1 MDEIG
6 AVEAAVKRMA
16 GNLAVG
22 CSALSYA
29 AVERTFLDAS
39 LGTTPAGFNDVCL
52 DVAAIRA
59 CYYPG
64 SQSIVLKGKT
74 WHTGQTP
81 DAVTL
86 NAFRTWMIAAL
97 AHEVCHLM
105 QHRQEP
111 HRFGP
116 ESDAET
122 ADALSRKAKST
133 GLPADYVAYVSCA
146 LEIEAHATQLAA
158 ELRPAGL
165 LSYDAF
171 LAAAKASDLV
181 AHVRR
186 KSTSSDGDPWPAW
199 DSLEMTLIDGAW
211 AASEMMWG
219 H

>member
-1 MDEIG
+1 MDEIV
-6 AVEAAVKRMA
+6 AVETAVERMVR
-16 GNLAVG
+16 NLAAG
-22 CSALSYA
+22 FSALSYA
-29 AVERTFLDAS
+29 PVKRTLLNSTLD
-39 LGTTPAGFNDVCL
+39 TTPSGFNDVCL
-52 DVAAIRA
+52 DVTAIRA

-64 SQSIVLKGKT
+64 NRSIALEGET

-86 NAFRTWMIAAL
+86 DAFRTWVTAAL
-97 AHEVCHLM
+97 AHEACHLL

-116 ESDAET
+116 KSEAEA

-133 GLPADYVAYVSCA
+133 GQPADYVAYVSCA

-158 ELRPAGL
+158 ELRPAGQ

-171 LAAAKASDLV
+171 FTAAKASDLV

-186 KSTSSDGDPWPAW
+186 KSTSSVGDPWPAW
-199 DSLEMTLIDGAW
+199 DSLETTLIDGAW

>member
-6 AVEAAVKRMA
+6 AVEAAVERMA
-16 GNLAVG
+16 RNLAVG
-22 CSALSYA
+22 FSALSYA
-29 AVERTFLDAS
+29 AVDKTLLGAT
-39 LGTTPAGFNDVCL
+39 LGTTPFGFNDVCL

-59 CYYPG
+59 CYYSDSRTIALEG
-64 SQSIVLKGKT
+64 ET
-74 WHTGQTP
+74 WHTGQTL
-81 DAVTL
+81 DAVKL
-86 NAFRTWMIAAL
+86 DAFRTWVTAAL
-97 AHEVCHLM
+97 AHEACHLL

-116 ESDAET
+116 KSEAGE

-158 ELRPAGL
+158 ELRPAGQ

-171 LAAAKASDLV
+171 FAAAKASDLV
-181 AHVRR
+181 AHVKR

-199 DSLEMTLIDGAW
+199 DLLETTLIDGAW

-219 H
+219 R